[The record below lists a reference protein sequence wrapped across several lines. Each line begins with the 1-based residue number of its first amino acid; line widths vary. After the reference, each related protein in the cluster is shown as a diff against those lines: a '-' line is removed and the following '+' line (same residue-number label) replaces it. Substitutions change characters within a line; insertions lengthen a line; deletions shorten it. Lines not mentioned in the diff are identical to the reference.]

1 MWLIFVEAT
10 GAFLV
15 FALIIW
21 WTMFS
26 DTKPPQDDED

>member
-15 FALIIW
+15 FALIVW

-26 DTKPPQDDED
+26 GAKPPSDEE